1 MNSTMALLV
10 NIPTLFLIYILMYF
24 TQALSGK
31 RQFYGISLNSD
42 YFNKT
47 EFKNLDKR
55 FKLLL
60 TVGFILFAII
70 TLISIYTY
78 HAYVFSSLVPML
90 GFCLYQFIVYVY
102 IHNKVKSLKS
112 ELSLSSS
119 DVDVVKTNLLL
130 DTEFINEKNRIIK
143 KYSILFLIPLI
154 VLSLIGI
161 NILLQYKSIPDIIP
175 THWGFTGTA
184 DAFSEKSF
192 VKILSQTLMM
202 IGIGFVVYIS
212 AIGSL
217 KSRLKLTIDNVDE
230 SKKQNLYILNKYA
243 ITFFILNLFTQV
255 MFIVILMATFNG
267 GNINTYIMW
276 VCTIAIVLSS
286 IYLTYLYYKSPT
298 KSKNAVYS
306 VDDNDDMWIL
316 GFLYNNPND
325 PSLFVQKRFGVGW
338 TINVGTTKG
347 KLFFIL
353 PFILILMSLAFL

>member
-1 MNSTMALLV
+1 MNSAMALLV
-10 NIPTLFLIYILMYF
+10 NIPTLFLIYILIYF

-31 RQFYGISLNSD
+31 RQFYGVSLNSD

-47 EFKNLDKR
+47 EFKTLDKK
-55 FKLLL
+55 FKILV
-60 TVGFILFAII
+60 TIGFVVFAII
-70 TLISIYTY
+70 TIISIYTFK
-78 HAYVFSSLVPML
+78 AYVFSSLVPIL
-90 GFCLYQFIVYVY
+90 GFCIYQFIVYVY
-102 IHNKVKSLKS
+102 IHNKVKVIKA

-119 DVDVVKTNLLL
+119 DVDIIKTNVLL
-130 DTEFINEKNRIIK
+130 DTEFINEKNRIIN
-143 KYSILFLIPLI
+143 KYSILFLVPLI
-154 VLSLIGI
+154 ALCLVGLNMI
-161 NILLQYKSIPDIIP
+161 LQYDSIPDIIP
-175 THWGFTGTA
+175 THWGFSGTA
-184 DAFSEKSF
+184 DAFSEKSL
-192 VKILSQTLMM
+192 VKVLSQTLMM

-217 KSRLKLTIDNVDE
+217 KSRIKLTVDNVDE

-306 VDDNDDMWIL
+306 VDDNDDLWIF
-316 GFLYNNPND
+316 GSLYNNPND

-353 PFILILMSLAFL
+353 PFLLVLMSLAFL